1 MADAVARIAADRG
14 LTSSQIALNWV
25 MNRSGVTSTLVGVE
39 TTAQLDEQIAAL
51 DIQLTP
57 AETHELDRLYT
68 PSDVINDHN
77 VNRIP
82 RMARPPLTPHEVQT

>member
-1 MADAVARIAADRG
+1 MARIAATRG
-14 LTSSQIALNWV
+14 VTSSQIALNWV
-25 MNRSGVTSTLVGVE
+25 ANRPGVTSTLVGVE
-39 TTAQLDEQIAAL
+39 TTAQLDEQLAAL
-51 DIQLTP
+51 DIRLTP

-82 RMARPPLTPHEVQT
+82 RMARPNITPAEVHI